1 MPGKTPLSPAVMG
14 TWTSPHT
21 GIPAPGLPDRQEQP
35 PQVLGP
41 PEACV
46 MGLILITSLGL
57 GARWVWEGRVDGGKD
72 LRQA

>member
-1 MPGKTPLSPAVMG
+1 MMG

-21 GIPAPGLPDRQEQP
+21 GIHAPGLPDRQEQA

-41 PEACV
+41 PEAYV
-46 MGLILITSLGL
+46 TRLILITSLGL

-72 LRQA
+72 LRQG